1 MNAISKE
8 TFTSLDT
15 DSKLNVLFDYVIE
28 LHKCACE
35 NEERTSKVERKFAA
49 VAAVFGV
56 LGAATVAVVKWII
69 GR

>member
-28 LHKCACE
+28 LHKCACA
-35 NEERTSKVERKFAA
+35 NEIRTTKMEGKFAV
-49 VAAVFGV
+49 VATVFGV
-56 LGAATVAVVKWII
+56 LGAVVVSVGKWLL
-69 GR
+69 GK